1 MTLRDGRVISHT
13 VEDMRG
19 TRGNPMTR
27 ADFIKKFT
35 SNTHDLLPKDVLE
48 QTIGELLDLEK
59 HSDMRPIFE
68 RIARH
73 LIIP

>member
-1 MTLRDGRVISHT
+1 MTLRDGRAISHT

-27 ADFIKKFT
+27 ADFIRKFT
-35 SNTHDLLPKDVLE
+35 SSTHDLLPKDVLDP
-48 QTIGELLDLEK
+48 TIGELLDLEQ
-59 HSDMRPIFE
+59 HSDVRPVFE

-73 LIIP
+73 LIIS